1 MTLSKKLFLGLGM
14 GLGSLALAQ
23 NLSDVGP
30 VLTGAPFLRISP
42 DARAGGMGDQ
52 GVATTTDAFSQF
64 WNAAKYP
71 FSKTSSAIG
80 VNYTPYMS
88 KLTNDVFLLY
98 AAYHQFLGEEERSTI
113 SASIYYF
120 NMGEVNLRDISGASA
135 GDVKPNEFSID
146 VSYGLKL
153 TDTYSM
159 AVTGRF
165 IRSDLSGG
173 FGSDNTLKPANT
185 FAVDVS
191 GYFMSPKHT
200 SFNDYEGRARAGFSV
215 QNLGPRLDYTGDED
229 SRSYLPTLARIG
241 GGYDLFLDDLNRIGI
256 TAEASK
262 LLVPGS
268 EIIGYTQD
276 PVTGEQIPDYAI
288 PNVGVMEGIGKS
300 FNNKKSIMLSGA
312 VEYEYDNAFAVRGG
326 YFHESA
332 QQGGRT
338 YATLG
343 VGLKYQSFGLDLSY
357 LINTS
362 KINSALDNT
371 LRFGLTWNIGS
382 ETYNAQDY

>member
-1 MTLSKKLFLGLGM
+1 MTLIKKLFLGLGL
-14 GLGSLALAQ
+14 GLGVAAYSQ
-23 NLSDVGP
+23 IQP

-71 FSKTSSAIG
+71 FSETTSG
-80 VNYTPYMS
+80 VGVTYTPYMS
-88 KLTNDVFLLY
+88 KLTNDAFLLY
-98 AAYHQFLGEEERSTI
+98 GAYHQFLGDEERSTI

-120 NMGEVNLRDISGASA
+120 NMGSVDLTKLVGTEVVQEGTA
-135 GDVKPNEFSID
+135 KPNEFSID
-146 VSYGLKL
+146 IAYGLKL

-173 FGSDNTLKPANT
+173 FNSDNTLKPANS

-191 GYFMSPKHT
+191 GYFMSPKHA
-200 SFNDYEGRARAGFSV
+200 SIGDFEGRARGGFAI
-215 QNLGPRLDYTGDED
+215 QNLGPRLDYTGQDE
-229 SRSYLPTLARIG
+229 SMSYLPTMARLG
-241 GGYDLFLDDLNRIGI
+241 AGYDLYVDDLSRVGFNF
-256 TAEASK
+256 EASK
-262 LLVPGS
+262 LLVP
-268 EIIGYTQD
+268 TPD
-276 PVTGEQIPDYAI
+276 NTGNI
-288 PNVGVMEGIGKS
+288 PNVGVIEGIEKS
-300 FNNKKSIMLSGA
+300 FINEKSTMISGA
-312 VEYEYDNAFAVRGG
+312 VEYEYDKAFALRGG
-326 YFHESA
+326 YFHESEE
-332 QQGGRT
+332 QGGRQ

-362 KINSALDNT
+362 KVNSALDNT
-371 LRFGLTWNIGS
+371 LRFGLTWNIGEES
-382 ETYNAQDY
+382 ENAQDY

>member
-1 MTLSKKLFLGLGM
+1 MLSKKLLLGLGVGM
-14 GLGSLALAQ
+14 SVMAYSQA
-23 NLSDVGP
+23 DVRP

-52 GVATTTDAFSQF
+52 GVVTTSDAFSQF

-71 FSKTSSAIG
+71 FSKTTSAIG
-80 VNYTPYMS
+80 VNYTPYMG

-98 AAYHQFLGEEERSTI
+98 GAYHQFLGDDERSTI

-120 NMGEVNLRDISGASA
+120 NMGEVDLTDIVGNEVQQLGTS
-135 GDVKPNEFSID
+135 KPNEFSID
-146 VSYGLKL
+146 VAYGLKL
-153 TDTYSM
+153 SDTYSM

-173 FGSDNTLKPANT
+173 FNSNNTLKAANT

-191 GYFMSPKHT
+191 GYFMSPRHT
-200 SFNDYEGRARAGFSV
+200 SFGDYDGRVRAGWAV
-215 QNLGPRLDYTGDED
+215 QNLGPRLDYTGDDE
-229 SRSYLPTLARIG
+229 SRSYLPTMARLG
-241 GGYDLFLDDLNRIGI
+241 AGYDLFIDDLNRVGLNV
-256 TAEASK
+256 EASK
-262 LLVPGS
+262 LLVPGPD
-268 EIIGYTQD
+268 E
-276 PVTGEQIPDYAI
+276 TGNV
-288 PNVGVMEGIGKS
+288 PNVGVIEGIGNSFSNPKS
-300 FNNKKSIMLSGA
+300 MMFSGA

-326 YFHESA
+326 YFYESPEHGA
-332 QQGGRT
+332 RQ
-338 YATLG
+338 YATVG

-357 LINTS
+357 LVNTS

-371 LRFGLTWNIGS
+371 LRFGLTWNIGE

>member
-1 MTLSKKLFLGLGM
+1 MTLTKKLFLGLG
-14 GLGSLALAQ
+14 LGVSMVAYSQ
-23 NLSDVGP
+23 VGNIQP

-71 FSKTSSAIG
+71 FSKTTSAIG
-80 VNYTPYMS
+80 INYTPYMS

-98 AAYHQFLGEEERSTI
+98 GAYHQFLGDEERATI

-120 NMGEVNLRDISGASA
+120 NMGSVDLTKLVGSEVVQEGTA
-135 GDVKPNEFSID
+135 KPNEFSID
-146 VSYGLKL
+146 VAYGLKL
-153 TDTYSM
+153 SDYYSM

-173 FGSDNTLKPANT
+173 FNSDNTLKPANS

-191 GYFMSPKHT
+191 GYFQSEKHT
-200 SFNDYEGRARAGFSV
+200 SINDFEGRVKGGFAI
-215 QNLGPRLDYTGDED
+215 QNLGPRLDYTGDEE
-229 SRSYLPTLARIG
+229 SRSYLPTMARVG
-241 GGYDLFLDDLNRIGI
+241 AGYDLFLDDLNRVGLNF
-256 TAEASK
+256 EASK
-262 LLVPGS
+262 LLVPGPD
-268 EIIGYTQD
+268 E
-276 PVTGEQIPDYAI
+276 TGNV
-288 PNVGVMEGIGKS
+288 PNVGVIDGIGKS
-300 FNNKKSIMLSGA
+300 FSNTKSTMFSGA

-326 YFHESA
+326 YFHESVE
-332 QQGGRT
+332 QGGRQ
-338 YATLG
+338 YATVG
-343 VGLKYQSFGLDLSY
+343 VGLKYQSFGLDMSY

-371 LRFGLTWNIGS
+371 LRFGLTWNIGEES
-382 ETYNAQDY
+382 SNAQDY